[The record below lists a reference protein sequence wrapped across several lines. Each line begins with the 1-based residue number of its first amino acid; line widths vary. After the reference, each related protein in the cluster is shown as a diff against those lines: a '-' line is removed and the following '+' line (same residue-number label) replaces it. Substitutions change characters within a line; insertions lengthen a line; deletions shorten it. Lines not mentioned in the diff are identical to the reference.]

1 MRGEW
6 LPGKPNLLH
15 VRPFISRPEAQE
27 PVSIAQNARGDIFV
41 TFEDGWNAPQE
52 VSQRYGV
59 YRRDLKPIKPL
70 SERRRI
76 GRPLGMSPRR
86 PTASSCSIPPTGST
100 AAASTTSAPAT
111 ACT

>member
-1 MRGEW
+1 M
-6 LPGKPNLLH
+6 
-15 VRPFISRPEAQE
+15 
-27 PVSIAQNARGDIFV
+27 SIAQNARGDIFV

-59 YRRDLKPIKPL
+59 YRRDLKPIKPYPNDVE
-70 SERRRI
+70 S
-76 GRPLGMSPRR
+76 GGHSGMSPRR